1 MILLTGL
8 KFLVIKQKSCLING
22 GRTTHYINLDCG
34 ARRFDPI
41 SGYLYILVLE
51 TLLILTK
58 CNRNIHGIKTFK
70 PAYLY
75 TAYAD
80 DTTFFKKDVSSVKIV
95 FSFIDS
101 FSRFSGLAGT
111 GVLKNINEA
120 LSGMKNAD
128 LTKETIKILD
138 VHISYN
144 KKLED
149 DLNYLTLLTTSSM
162 LSDRGV

>member
-22 GRTTHYINLDCG
+22 GRTTHYINLDCSAG
-34 ARRFDPI
+34 RFDPI
-41 SGYLYILVLE
+41 SAYLYILVLE

-80 DTTFFKKDVSSVKIV
+80 DTTFFKKDVSSAKIV

-101 FSRFSGLAGT
+101 FSRFSGLRPNVSKYVMAGI

-128 LTKETIKILD
+128 
-138 VHISYN
+138 
-144 KKLED
+144 
-149 DLNYLTLLTTSSM
+149 
-162 LSDRGV
+162 